1 MSPTECV
8 PERDCTLFL
17 HRLVHLL
24 TPLSSAQDEMRAPA
38 GWRVSISAPTRSWLL
53 PDSMNSNIKAWPPT
67 SPPIK
72 PRARQLAATP
82 ILNSFPPQQREAKK
96 YMSCVLVAQINQN
109 VRAAYFILPHVYNP
123 STDRQENNSELQR
136 ISVRSYTE
144 TYFFEHQSFSSHSLI
159 WKSTGLL
166 YLQQQ
171 IATFS
176 EEKWERC
183 LHVHKPTPW
192 G

>member
-1 MSPTECV
+1 MRSRERLYIVSPLSRALVDSTFQ
-8 PERDCTLFL
+8 CTGWDARTCGVEGL
-17 HRLVHLL
+17 HQCSDTQLAFARLYEFQYQSL
-24 TPLSSAQDEMRAPA
+24 TPDLSANQ
-38 GWRVSISAPTRSWLL
+38 T
-53 PDSMNSNIKAWPPT
+53 
-67 SPPIK
+67 
-72 PRARQLAATP
+72 RARQLAATP
-82 ILNSFPPQQREAKK
+82 ILNSFPPQQRKAKK